1 MRLFT
6 ALALKHSGVCYEIY
20 LSVTYVQNVHQQH
33 YLTVDCV
40 QQIDALTSTVT
51 FALCRFGSAC
61 APFGL
66 SSKNKHI
73 QDLIKRMSILE

>member
-1 MRLFT
+1 MYLFT
-6 ALALKHSGVCYEIY
+6 ALSLKHSDVCYEVY
-20 LSVTYVQNVHQQH
+20 LSITYVKNVHQQH

-61 APFGL
+61 APL
-66 SSKNKHI
+66 DLYSKNKHI
-73 QDLIKRMSILE
+73 KIS

>member
-1 MRLFT
+1 MCSFT
-6 ALALKHSGVCYEIY
+6 ALALKHADVFNEIY

-40 QQIDALTSTVT
+40 QQIDVLASTVT

-61 APFGL
+61 APLGL

-73 QDLIKRMSILE
+73 QDVINRMSVIE